1 MTEHID
7 KNIVANQ
14 IAEMA
19 DEREDNTETT
29 RISKKKRERI
39 RATLATKS
47 KMLLSEMY
55 ASIDCADRRTSL
67 ENIMALAHDVRE
79 LGLQIADEWPHIEEY
94 APHIG
99 LLWRKLHESEETK
112 KWATVPPMDDAVF
125 DPSFLREL
133 PLRGSE
139 EEGWAGGGVNQV
151 GDDPFRARDSRREK
165 VGAGEGSVGG
175 SRRQQSNRR
184 VYTMR
189 GRLGQGDGSS
199 NTGGKGLR
207 AKGTKADERRHHTDM
222 VPGDNESLR
231 ASTIDSKFTEI
242 YGDELL
248 FALQDNGD
256 VDDWEDMDE
265 NEDRPGVQGGLRRVS
280 GGKQDTGGR
289 STDEA
294 DGDVGT
300 DQAKS
305 VVPAGG
311 AKGKRKR
318 PEGPSPKKDRKRLR
332 TRTRDIAND
341 DNDDDDDDDDDDDGE
356 GDYPLS
362 KQCCQNCTRKDVLC
376 FTRPRRMCTACH
388 DRKVKCTNTIP
399 KESRARAKAGSKGKT
414 RAHKGPLPRRSGAEP
429 STMQSRFT
437 TDRQMMTR
445 MSARM
450 PMVTPKGRTIRDGS
464 GITRIDDDDKEDEGD
479 GGQVATAQARVA
491 AETQAVQV
499 GDSIAPFKAQG
510 KAKEK
515 RSETAMDID
524 AAENGKGDGASGVG
538 EEGESEQTRARVAE
552 EGGGGMQTT
561 TKGRK
566 TRNTKLKGTGVDVT
580 EGAPPAD
587 ATLSIYRMS
596 GELMGE
602 YTQGKCN
609 QVPNNAAQRSAS
621 NYEVHPAT
629 ASDADITVLR
639 RAIMQLQAD
648 TKDQFIRREEF
659 DERASTIRNM
669 FMTEL
674 TSAKEKEFE
683 MVKQHEK
690 ATLAKVDTRVK
701 KSTQMLEQELE
712 EALKKVEETKKWLEV
727 ERASI
732 SAMARN
738 QACKF
743 MEDHLAEAVSDVL
756 TGEVFEEYR
765 VKFDCVEELHTEL
778 ETLAKSQEE
787 SRMKSRQEDLLEI
800 HNIAQKVFREVWAE
814 RIEHLVDRT
823 TATSI
828 QSLVGDHLDT
838 MAQSIKRLET
848 ELKGL
853 VDDSVTSAI
862 SSNLGDITMFIPP
875 PHSIFPLAAVYQNM
889 AGISESQELE
899 VPFGTIAE
907 PHRTASGMRP
917 LMSHSGM
924 PLSKLIPGSLPKTAT
939 LKPAKSPVE
948 DSVEVGL
955 KSANKQHAEGGGHAH
970 FADDEAGEGDVGG
983 MEDVLPDEGGD
994 HEDGHNSDRDSQGEG
1009 KIAGGPDGEVGE
1021 AFPNTMGADDSSANP
1036 TKPVNLASASTRP
1049 RGRGTRNTMEP
1060 RERLPRIAKSKQG
1073 TETRGRGRGRGN

>member
-1 MTEHID
+1 MSESLASKSPTNGLILRNTHLILGYCGGSCMRARRQRSGPLFHQWMTPYSTPAFFESCPFEG
-7 KNIVANQ
+7 V
-14 IAEMA
+14 
-19 DEREDNTETT
+19 
-29 RISKKKRERI
+29 KR
-39 RATLATKS
+39 K
-47 KMLLSEMY
+47 
-55 ASIDCADRRTSL
+55 D
-67 ENIMALAHDVRE
+67 
-79 LGLQIADEWPHIEEY
+79 GLVE
-94 APHIG
+94 
-99 LLWRKLHESEETK
+99 
-112 KWATVPPMDDAVF
+112 
-125 DPSFLREL
+125 
-133 PLRGSE
+133 
-139 EEGWAGGGVNQV
+139 GVNQV

-222 VPGDNESLR
+222 
-231 ASTIDSKFTEI
+231 
-242 YGDELL
+242 
-248 FALQDNGD
+248 DNGD

-280 GGKQDTGGR
+280 GGKRDTGGR

-305 VVPAGG
+305 VVPTGG

-318 PEGPSPKKDRKRLR
+318 PEGSSPKKDRKRLR
-332 TRTRDIAND
+332 TRTRDITNDDDND
-341 DNDDDDDDDDDDDGE
+341 DNDNDDDDGE

-362 KQCCQNCTRKDVLC
+362 KQRCQNCTRKDVLC
-376 FTRPRRMCTACH
+376 FTRPHRTCTACH
-388 DRKVKCTNTIP
+388 DRKVKCTNMIP

-414 RAHKGPLPRRSGAEP
+414 RARKGPLPRRSGTEP
-429 STMQSRFT
+429 STTQSRFT
-437 TDRQMMTR
+437 TDRQMTTR

-450 PMVTPKGRTIRDGS
+450 PMVTLKGRTIRDGS
-464 GITRIDDDDKEDEGD
+464 GITRIDDDDEEDEGD
-479 GGQVATAQARVA
+479 GGQVATAEARVA

-499 GDSIAPFKAQG
+499 GDSIAPFTAQG

-515 RSETAMDID
+515 RSEAAMDID
-524 AAENGKGDGASGVG
+524 AAKNGKGDSASGVG
-538 EEGESEQTRARVAE
+538 EEGESERTRARVAE

-566 TRNTKLKGTGVDVT
+566 TWNTKSKGTGVDVA
-580 EGAPPAD
+580 EG
-587 ATLSIYRMS
+587 
-596 GELMGE
+596 
-602 YTQGKCN
+602 N

-648 TKDQFIRREEF
+648 VLRVDARLETVLLMGGNGETKDQFIRREEF
-659 DERASTIRNM
+659 DETATTIRNM

-674 TSAKEKEFE
+674 TSAKEKVFE

-701 KSTQMLEQELE
+701 KSTHVLEQELE
-712 EALKKVEETKKWLEV
+712 EALRKVEETKKWLEV
-727 ERASI
+727 ERAAI

-738 QACKF
+738 QACEF

-765 VKFDCVEELHTEL
+765 VKFDRVEEFHTEL
-778 ETLAKSQEE
+778 ETSARSQEA

-828 QSLVGDHLDT
+828 QSLVGDCLDT

-862 SSNLGDITMFIPP
+862 SSNLGDIVESSLGKAFTKLLTLNHITNPDHVHPP
-875 PHSIFPLAAVYQNM
+875 PCLIFPLAAVYQNM
-889 AGISESQELE
+889 AGVSESQELE
-899 VPFGTIAE
+899 VPFGAIAE

-939 LKPAKSPVE
+939 LKPAKSPLE

-955 KSANKQHAEGGGHAH
+955 KSANEQHAEGGGHAH

-983 MEDVLPDEGGD
+983 MEDVLSDEGGD

-1036 TKPVNLASASTRP
+1036 TEPVNLASASTRP